1 MTTTKLAT
9 KNPQEIFVGRGM
21 KTIAVYGSA
30 AGQIAV
36 HEDLTHGENFKGT
49 SAAASRYFLS
59 VDGKLR
65 KEDALH
71 DFGGGYWWGITKAEA
86 TRAAVSLVEKVNSCA
101 IRLDNARKS
110 TLRGADVMIKQGET
124 QWEKL
129 VGKYNSTVEI

>member
-1 MTTTKLAT
+1 MTTTKLGT

-36 HEDLTHGENFKGT
+36 HEDLTHGENFKGA

-65 KEDALH
+65 REDALH

-101 IRLDNARKS
+101 IALDNARKS
-110 TLRGADVMIKQGET
+110 TMPGMDICIKRGEERWKM
-124 QWEKL
+124 L
-129 VGKYNSTVEI
+129 VGKYNSTVI